1 MHPNYTALLT
11 DAFNI
16 HFSSAFGIP
25 VTLATYSSTVIPVIL
40 MSIALKYIDGFFD
53 KVIPKIVKFF
63 FKPVLTL
70 LAVGMLTFIVLGPIG
85 FVVGVWNQY
94 SAEYFKHPCRMAGAG
109 NHRRCI
115 PIDGNYGNALWNRTV
130 YASVYCISRV

>member
-16 HFSSAFGIP
+16 HFSSVFGIP
-25 VTLATYSSTVIPVIL
+25 VTLTTYSSTVIPVIL
-40 MSIALKYIDGFFD
+40 MSISLKYIDGFLD

-70 LAVGMLTFIVLGPIG
+70 LIAGLLTFIVLGR
-85 FVVGVWNQY
+85 
-94 SAEYFKHPCRMAGAG
+94 S
-109 NHRRCI
+109 
-115 PIDGNYGNALWNRTV
+115 DL
-130 YASVYCISRV
+130 